1 MIHATREYVNSDIQ
15 LREQPSPRPALRW
28 VRMALLPVSFLAW
41 VIGVAETNATTL
53 GSYGLPANLS
63 PLFYVGLALL
73 IISAGI
79 ELAHTEFSSF
89 RMALH
94 AGLLVLM
101 LFGTGAF
108 VYAEPRYAWFYKT
121 AGVIQYIKVNGHTTP
136 GIDIYQ
142 SWSGFFAL
150 AAWFDRVAGV
160 STPLDYGKWAQL
172 VFELVAL
179 PLLLSIYTSLGL
191 TPRQRW
197 LGILLYSAANWI
209 GQDYLSPQALAVVL
223 SLGIMA
229 LVLRWMP
236 APDSVVAPPRN
247 SDDDNPPG
255 QAGRS
260 RTGHRRARAGDGI
273 FHNPEVPMMTA
284 LMLLVFVLVF
294 THEISPYM
302 MIVQLSV
309 LAVLKQ
315 IRPRWIPLG
324 VAAITLGYLLPNF
337 SYVNSTYGL
346 LASIGNFFGNVLPPS
361 ASTGIPEPLSEH
373 VVSDAASAL
382 AGMMWLLA
390 MAGAWLMRRSRR
402 RALALLLLTFSP
414 VLVLVAGAYGNE
426 GILRVYLFSLPWAAA
441 LAATA
446 LIPFRPLD
454 LIPSR
459 VGAKVGKFFPSGR
472 IGRLDLGLLIP
483 PVALLIAVALF
494 LPAFYGNDAMNVLP
508 ASEVTTTTD
517 FLETAQPGM
526 ILCLIDNSAVS
537 DTAKYDQW
545 PIGNIFGAFGVIP
558 GNPAKVDI
566 AAFLARTVVN
576 HTDGVSPGYVMIA
589 PSMVA
594 NAAAYGYFPPSYVT
608 MLDNSM
614 KASKYW
620 KPIFDDDGTVIY
632 EITPAAND
640 IPTGPYDPDPML
652 SVP

>member
-15 LREQPSPRPALRW
+15 LRERPAPPHQALRW
-28 VRMALLPVSFLAW
+28 VRLALLPVSFLAW
-41 VIGVAETNATTL
+41 VIAVAETNTTTL
-53 GSYGLPANLS
+53 GSFGLPASL
-63 PLFYVGLALL
+63 PLIFYVGLALL

-79 ELAHTEFSSF
+79 ELARAEFSGF

-94 AGLLVLM
+94 AGLLVLV
-101 LFGTGAF
+101 LYGTGAF

-121 AGVIQYIKVNGHTTP
+121 AGVIQYVKANGHTTP

-172 VFELVAL
+172 VFEMVAL
-179 PLLLSIYTSLGL
+179 PLLLSIYTSVGL

-197 LGILLYSAANWI
+197 LGILLYSAGNWI

-236 APDSVVAPPRN
+236 APDSVLAPPQPDEVN
-247 SDDDNPPG
+247 SPG
-255 QAGRS
+255 PGRRARS
-260 RTGHRRARAGDGI
+260 GHRRARGGGGTRR
-273 FHNPEVPMMTA
+273 NPEVPLMTA

-302 MIVQLSV
+302 VIVELAV
-309 LAVLKQ
+309 LALLKQ
-315 IRPRWIPLG
+315 IRPRWIPLA
-324 VAAITLGYLLPNF
+324 VMAITIGYLLPNF

-361 ASTGIPEPLSEH
+361 ASSGIPEPASERII
-373 VVSDAASAL
+373 SDTASAL
-382 AGMMWLLA
+382 AGMMWILA
-390 MAGAWLMRRSRR
+390 MAGGWLMRRTRR
-402 RALALLLLTFSP
+402 RAIALVLLTFSP

-446 LIPFRPLD
+446 LVPFRPLD

-459 VGAKVGKFFPSGR
+459 VRAKVARLLPSGR
-472 IGRLDLGLLIP
+472 AGRFDLGLVVPSL
-483 PVALLIAVALF
+483 VLVIAVSLF
-494 LPAFYGNDAMNVLP
+494 LPAFYGNDAMNVMP
-508 ASEVTTTTD
+508 ASEVTTTTQ

-526 ILCLIDNSAVS
+526 ILCLVDNSAVS
-537 DTAKYDQW
+537 DTAKYNQW
-545 PIGNIFGAFGVIP
+545 PIGNIFGDFGVIP
-558 GNPAKVDI
+558 GNPAKINI
-566 AAFLARTVVN
+566 ADYLARTVVDYTN
-576 HTDGVSPGYVMIA
+576 GISPGYVMIS
-589 PSMVA
+589 PSMEA
-594 NAAAYGYFPPSYVT
+594 NAAAYGYFPASYVT

-614 KASKYW
+614 KVSKYW
-620 KPIFDDDGTVIY
+620 KPIFNDDGTIIY
-632 EITPAAND
+632 ETTPAANN
-640 IPTGPYDPDPML
+640 IPAGPYQPNPQL